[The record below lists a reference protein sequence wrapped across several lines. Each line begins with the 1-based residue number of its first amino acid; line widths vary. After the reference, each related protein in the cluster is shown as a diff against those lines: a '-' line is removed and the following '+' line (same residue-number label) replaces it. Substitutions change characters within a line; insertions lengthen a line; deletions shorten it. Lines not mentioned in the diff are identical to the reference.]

1 MTSALRKKLLSLA
14 IRGKL
19 VPQDAADEPA
29 SVLLERI
36 RAERESKENAAPRR
50 GRGRRSSSDNPPCPK
65 RGTSAGT
72 ASAEGTAFDPP
83 FPIPESWAWTT
94 LDNIAET
101 ITDGDHQ
108 PPPKASSGI
117 PFLVISNIVSG
128 NISFKNT
135 RYVSNEYF
143 QSIPAFKRPRKG
155 DILLSVTG
163 SYGIPVLVENAR
175 DFCFQRH
182 IALIRSNW
190 VEKEF
195 LLHYLKSHDAK
206 KYFDSVATG
215 TAQKTVSLE
224 RLREMWVPLPPLAEQ
239 RRIVSRFD
247 ALSSLSDSIDEDS
260 AAFGA
265 LAGTAKSRILDL
277 AIRGA
282 LVPQD
287 PTDEPASVLL
297 DRIRSTADKPPCPKK
312 GKKREATIGDVLDP
326 PFLIPESWA
335 WTTLGDVAELV
346 LGGTPDTHDSK
357 CWGGDI
363 PWLTPGEMSDIKGKY
378 VSDTRR
384 KLTRTGLEKASRMFP
399 SRSVILSTRAP
410 IGYLFINTVPMCT
423 NQGCKTIVPKCGVL
437 AEYLYYNLLG
447 RVPELQ
453 SLGTG
458 TTFKELSSG
467 KLASLPLSLPPL
479 AEQRRI
485 VAKVD
490 EMFAT
495 IDGMLG

>member
-1 MTSALRKKLLSLA
+1 M
-14 IRGKL
+14 
-19 VPQDAADEPA
+19 
-29 SVLLERI
+29 
-36 RAERESKENAAPRR
+36 
-50 GRGRRSSSDNPPCPK
+50 SS
-65 RGTSAGT
+65 GT
-72 ASAEGTAFDPP
+72 AGAEGAVFEPP
-83 FPIPESWAWTT
+83 FSIPESWAWCRLGDVCEIVLGGTPDT
-94 LDNIAET
+94 KKT
-101 ITDGDHQ
+101 QYWDGD
-108 PPPKASSGI
+108 I
-117 PFLVISNIVSG
+117 PWLTPGEMSEL
-128 NISFKNT
+128 KDK
-135 RYVSNEYF
+135 YVSSTRRTLSQLGLEKGSRLFPSRSVILSTRAPIGYLFINSVPMSTNQGCKTLVPCRGLLPEYLYYN
-143 QSIPAFKRPRKG
+143 
-155 DILLSVTG
+155 LLGRVD
-163 SYGIPVLVENAR
+163 E
-175 DFCFQRH
+175 
-182 IALIRSNW
+182 
-190 VEKEF
+190 
-195 LLHYLKSHDAK
+195 LKNLG
-206 KYFDSVATG
+206 TG
-215 TAQKTVSLE
+215 TTFKELSSSALSSLCISI
-224 RLREMWVPLPPLAEQ
+224 PPLAEQ
-239 RRIVSRFD
+239 IRIVSFFEEI
-247 ALSSLSDSIDEDS
+247 SSLCEFIDNGE
-260 AAFGA
+260 A
-265 LAGTAKSRILDL
+265 LFDLLARTAKKRILDL

-287 PTDEPASVLL
+287 PTDKPASVLL

>member
-19 VPQDAADEPA
+19 VPQDPADEPA

-36 RAERESKENAAPRR
+36 RAEREAKENESPRR

-297 DRIRSTADKPPCPKK
+297 DRIRSTADKPPCPKLP
-312 GKKREATIGDVLDP
+312 ANP
-326 PFLIPESWA
+326 PFPIPQNWA
-335 WTTLGDVAELV
+335 WTTLGTVCDYGKCETVDASTVKDSTWSLDLEDIEKGTGRLLVRVRAGERSAAGARHSFRAGELLYSKLRTYLNKVLVADEDGICSSEILPLDFRGQV
-346 LGGTPDTHDSK
+346 LPEYAR
-357 CWGGDI
+357 CV
-363 PWLTPGEMSDIKGKY
+363 LMSPLFLDY
-378 VSDTRR
+378 AARC
-384 KLTRTGLEKASRMFP
+384 
-399 SRSVILSTRAP
+399 
-410 IGYLFINTVPMCT
+410 GY
-423 NQGCKTIVPKCGVL
+423 GVKMP
-437 AEYLYYNLLG
+437 
-447 RVPELQ
+447 R
-453 SLGTG
+453 LGTADG
-458 TTFKELSSG
+458 RNGPF
-467 KLASLPLSLPPL
+467 PLPPL

>member
-1 MTSALRKKLLSLA
+1 MPEYLYYNLLGRVDELKNLGTGTTFKELSSSALSSL
-14 IRGKL
+14 
-19 VPQDAADEPA
+19 
-29 SVLLERI
+29 
-36 RAERESKENAAPRR
+36 
-50 GRGRRSSSDNPPCPK
+50 C
-65 RGTSAGT
+65 
-72 ASAEGTAFDPP
+72 
-83 FPIPESWAWTT
+83 
-94 LDNIAET
+94 
-101 ITDGDHQ
+101 
-108 PPPKASSGI
+108 
-117 PFLVISNIVSG
+117 ISI
-128 NISFKNT
+128 
-135 RYVSNEYF
+135 
-143 QSIPAFKRPRKG
+143 
-155 DILLSVTG
+155 
-163 SYGIPVLVENAR
+163 
-175 DFCFQRH
+175 
-182 IALIRSNW
+182 
-190 VEKEF
+190 
-195 LLHYLKSHDAK
+195 
-206 KYFDSVATG
+206 
-215 TAQKTVSLE
+215 
-224 RLREMWVPLPPLAEQ
+224 PPLAEQ
-239 RRIVSRFD
+239 IRIVSFFEEI
-247 ALSSLSDSIDEDS
+247 SSLCEFIDNGE
-260 AAFGA
+260 A
-265 LAGTAKSRILDL
+265 LFDLLARTAKKRILDL

-287 PTDEPASVLL
+287 PTDKPASVLL